1 MSMHIRTYTYVHTYI
16 YAYIMYVHT
25 HVRSCPLIH
34 YLVSVELRTCTLPW
48 ICAGLVQQLEALK
61 VDEVIDQVGPAIL
74 QWIPSLSPYI
84 DYCANLV
91 TAKHVMEVSKHN
103 PAVVDFLQ
111 RCLDSEFSRKIELWT
126 FLG

>member
-1 MSMHIRTYTYVHTYI
+1 M
-16 YAYIMYVHT
+16 
-25 HVRSCPLIH
+25 CPD
-34 YLVSVELRTCTLPW
+34 
-48 ICAGLVQQLEALK
+48 LVQRLEDLK
-61 VDEVIDQVGPAIL
+61 VDEVIERVGPAIL

-91 TAKHVMEVSKHN
+91 AAKHAMEVKKQN
-103 PAVVDFLQ
+103 PAVEDFLQ